1 MKYLILFAIVL
12 GVTFLWGIQ
21 MRNTSHDSN
30 SQNNTVTLSTIPIT
44 IPQTKNKAE
53 IPYGQST
60 YVLYY
65 SPISKRGIEVIP
77 NFSDKLDA
85 ESLSE
90 KNKCMIASNGGFYT
104 TNDTPLGLFKINNT
118 VIGSEK
124 KETNLINGFFYLDDS
139 GNPHIDRAY
148 PNNAPTVIQTGPFFS
163 AGNTVST
170 TNDKP
175 ARRVVIIEAISGEYY
190 IAAITTKETTMSGPF
205 LSDLPVILFSITE
218 PFKVLRAVNLDGG
231 AASFYK
237 DESGF
242 SLSEL
247 THVGS
252 MICVK

>member
-1 MKYLILFAIVL
+1 IR
-12 GVTFLWGIQ
+12 
-21 MRNTSHDSN
+21 MRNTSNDSE
-30 SQNNTVTLSTIPIT
+30 SKTSLTITPFT
-44 IPQTKNKAE
+44 IPQAKNRAE

-65 SPISKRGIEVIP
+65 SPISNRGIEVIP

-90 KNKCMIASNGGFYT
+90 KNKCRIASNGGFYT
-104 TNDTPLGLFKINNT
+104 TDSTPLGLFKINNT

-190 IAAITTKETTMSGPF
+190 IAAVTTKETTTSGPF

-218 PFKVLRAVNLDGG
+218 PFEVLRALNLDGG

-242 SLSEL
+242 TLSEL

-252 MICVK
+252 VICVK